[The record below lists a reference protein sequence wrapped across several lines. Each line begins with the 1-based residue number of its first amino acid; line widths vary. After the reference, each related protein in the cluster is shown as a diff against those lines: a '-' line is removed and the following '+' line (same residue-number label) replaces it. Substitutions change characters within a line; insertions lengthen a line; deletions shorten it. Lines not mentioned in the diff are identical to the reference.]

1 MLSQNLYRL
10 DGQRILITGA
20 AGGIGS
26 AAARACGAL
35 GAELVLV
42 DVTAADRLGA
52 ELSGTGCTVQAHR
65 ADTSKRA
72 EIEAVVAAAGRVDAA
87 VDCAGYFPTT
97 DWLADPD
104 WDAAMQRVME
114 VNLYGPL
121 HLARAV
127 MPKMMERGSGRIVLI
142 GSLAGR
148 NGGAAAATQAHYVA
162 AKGGVHSL
170 VRWLSRRAISGGVM
184 VNGIAPGPIDTSMN
198 AGKGHNLDALPMR
211 RMGRPE
217 EIGWPIAFLCSP
229 ASGYMSGAVLDI
241 NGGNFVG

>member
-1 MLSQNLYRL
+1 MQTTNLFGLS
-10 DGQRILITGA
+10 GERILITGA

-26 AAARACGAL
+26 AAARACASL
-35 GAELVLV
+35 GAELILV
-42 DVTAADRLGA
+42 DVAAADALCE
-52 ELSGTGCTVQAHR
+52 ELRAAGVVAQSHR

-72 EIEAVVAAAGRVDAA
+72 EIEAVVSKAGPIDAA

-104 WDAAMQRVME
+104 WDTALQRVME

-121 HLARAV
+121 YLSRAV
-127 MPKMMERGSGRIVLI
+127 MPGMIGRGKGRIVLI

-148 NGGAAAATQAHYVA
+148 NGGAAAATQAHYAA

-170 VRWLSRRAISGGVM
+170 VRWLSRRGIRHGIM
-184 VNGIAPGPIDTSMN
+184 VNGIAPGPVDTSMN
-198 AGKGHNLDALPMR
+198 AGKGHNLEALPMR

-229 ASGYMSGAVLDI
+229 ASGYMSGAILDI